1 MGIVLT
7 INLQDRSNERE
18 PRRRWQPGT
27 KWQEENEKG
36 SRPQKFQGGDN
47 LRGKGSDELLA
58 GCFSGSRHHSAA
70 ALQELRVNNYNSDP
84 MLRECGISIAPEFT
98 QVEGR
103 VLQAPQVGTLV
114 EPYCSFHWMSLNAYY
129 AGPLLLAPLD

>member
-1 MGIVLT
+1 MLT
-7 INLQDRSNERE
+7 RSKKYR
-18 PRRRWQPGT
+18 
-27 KWQEENEKG
+27 K
-36 SRPQKFQGGDN
+36 DN
-47 LRGKGSDELLA
+47 KVSILLT
-58 GCFSGSRHHSAA
+58 
-70 ALQELRVNNYNSDP
+70 QELRVNNYNSDP

-129 AGPLLLAPLD
+129 AGPLLLAPN